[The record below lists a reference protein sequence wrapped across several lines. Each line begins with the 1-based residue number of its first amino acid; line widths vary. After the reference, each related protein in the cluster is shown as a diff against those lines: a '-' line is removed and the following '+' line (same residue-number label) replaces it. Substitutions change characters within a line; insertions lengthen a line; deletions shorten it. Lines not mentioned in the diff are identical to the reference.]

1 MGVEMHFL
9 IQCALALSCRKHLSE
24 KQAKGN
30 FSPTCKASKIS
41 AMTVIFINLDTVF
54 TAQMKKI

>member
-1 MGVEMHFL
+1 MHFL

-24 KQAKGN
+24 KQEKGN
-30 FSPTCKASKIS
+30 FSPTCKASKMS

-54 TAQMKKI
+54 GA